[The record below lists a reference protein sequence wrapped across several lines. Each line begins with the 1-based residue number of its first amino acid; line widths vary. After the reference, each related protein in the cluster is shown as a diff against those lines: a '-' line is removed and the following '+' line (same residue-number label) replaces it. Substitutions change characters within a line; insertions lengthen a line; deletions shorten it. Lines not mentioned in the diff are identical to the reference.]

1 MPTLKVGGGRCTGR
15 RRTRGRWRR
24 RGRGRDPMGRRE
36 GGRLRST
43 KTMGTGRGRLG
54 VRESVASLDG
64 RRRGGRRGGAESGR
78 RSRGGGGGAK
88 TSVAV
93 GGGKT
98 AKGAAG
104 TSTKTGV
111 RGCGGRAGEGCGWIG
126 EGGGRC
132 RLGGGRGRA
141 SRGGTSR
148 GGGGFESVL
157 GSLCSFGF
165 GLGATLSLVDEGTHM
180 SELLSEPPCFGVSLT
195 RKCRGAGGGGDG
207 TTLCRDGPALGLSK
221 SSRQVGSVGFES
233 GMRSTQLG
241 EVRRVHACGT
251 LRGVEGAL

>member
-1 MPTLKVGGGRCTGR
+1 MRVEGGRCTRR

-24 RGRGRDPMGRRE
+24 RGRRREPMGRRKV
-36 GGRLRST
+36 GRLRST
-43 KTMGTGRGRLG
+43 KTMGGGRGRSG
-54 VRESVASLDG
+54 VRVPIVSDG
-64 RRRGGRRGGAESGR
+64 RRHGGRRGGVEGGR
-78 RSRGGGGGAK
+78 WNRSGGGGAK
-88 TSVAV
+88 SSVAV
-93 GGGKT
+93 RGGKS
-98 AKGAAG
+98 AKGVAG
-104 TSTKTGV
+104 TSAKAGV
-111 RGCGGRAGEGCGWIG
+111 NGCGGRARNGCGWLE

-148 GGGGFESVL
+148 GGGGFESGL

-165 GLGATLSLVDEGTHM
+165 GLGATLSLVGEGTRM
-180 SELLSEPPCFGVSLT
+180 SELLGEPPRLGVSLT
-195 RKCRGAGGGGDG
+195 RECRGAGGGGDG
-207 TTLCRDGPALGLSK
+207 TTLCRGGPALGLSK